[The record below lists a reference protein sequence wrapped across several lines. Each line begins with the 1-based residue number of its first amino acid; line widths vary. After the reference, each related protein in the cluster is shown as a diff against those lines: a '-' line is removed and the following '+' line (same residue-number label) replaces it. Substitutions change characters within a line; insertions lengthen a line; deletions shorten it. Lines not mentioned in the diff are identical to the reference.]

1 MTITVTDLFCGAGG
15 SATGAIQIPGV
26 EVVMA
31 ANHSRH
37 AIDTHQANHPQTRHD
52 CADISQ
58 VVPTRYPR
66 TDILWA
72 SPECTN
78 HSGAKGA
85 KRDHG
90 EWDDGLFA
98 PDGTD
103 EAAIRSRATMWDV
116 PRFAEAHQYSLII
129 VENVVESRWWGP
141 KTRPGAIYD
150 AWKYTMMSGLGYEHC
165 AVYLNSMF
173 AAVLGTAAAQSRDRK
188 YDVFWLPEKVAQA
201 PDFDKW
207 LRPQAQCPQH
217 GVIRAI
223 QAWKT
228 TKMCSP
234 ERPWGRYGKAGQYLW
249 RCPRVECRNA
259 VVEPSVRSAAE
270 IIDWTLPARTIGER
284 TGKDALAADT
294 MRRIRAGFA
303 QFAKPFLV
311 PNEGRAKPPMSID
324 DPLRTVTTRNETGL
338 AVPPYMVE
346 LRGGGSSHRAVTAPL
361 STVTAG
367 GNHHGLVTAPDM
379 VLPYYGSTA
388 SAQLADRPLP
398 TVTTKERCA
407 AIYGGIVESLDECRY
422 RMLEPDEYRA
432 AMHFPE
438 GYILTPRDK
447 RTKVKMLGNAVTPNA
462 ARDLVAMAVEAL
474 TGEALDLDEPSASPQ
489 LGVAA

>member
-1 MTITVTDLFCGAGG
+1 VITLTDLFCGAGG
-15 SATGAIQIPGV
+15 SSTGAIQIPGV

-37 AIDTHQANHPQTRHD
+37 AINTHQANHPNTRHD

-58 VVPTRYPR
+58 VVPTRYPK

-78 HSGAKGA
+78 HSNAKGVT
-85 KRDHG
+85 RDHG

-116 PRFAEAHQYSLII
+116 PRFAEAHKYRIII

-141 KTRPGAIYD
+141 KSRPGAIYES
-150 AWKYTMMSGLGYEHC
+150 WLYTMKHGLGYHHR

-173 AAVLGTAAAQSRDRK
+173 AQALGDGAAQNRDRK
-188 YDVFWLPEKVAQA
+188 YDVFWPEGERA

-207 LRPQAQCPQH
+207 LRPYAVCQMH
-217 GVIRAI
+217 GTVRAI

-228 TKMCSP
+228 TQKCSP
-234 ERPWGRYGKAGQYLW
+234 LKPWGRYGTRNQYLW

-259 VVEPSVRSAAE
+259 IVEPVVRAAHE
-270 IIDWTLPARTIGER
+270 IIDWSLPAVAI
-284 TGKDALAADT
+284 KDRKEAGLDPLAPAT
-294 MRRIRAGFA
+294 MRRIRAGFE
-303 QFAKPFLV
+303 QFARPYLV
-311 PNEGRAKPPMSID
+311 PVEGREGKQPLSID
-324 DPLRTVTTRNETGL
+324 APMRTCSTRNETGL

-346 LRGGGSSHRAVTAPL
+346 LRGGSSSHRAITEPTA
-361 STVTAG
+361 TVCAG
-367 GNHHGLVTAPDM
+367 GNHLYLAAPDM
-379 VLPYYGSTA
+379 VLPYYSNSMA
-388 SAQLADRPLP
+388 RPAFEPLP
-398 TVTTKERCA
+398 TVTTVEGA
-407 AIYGGIVESLDECRY
+407 AALQGGRAESAEDMRF
-422 RMLEPDEYRA
+422 RMLEPHEYQA
-432 AMHFPE
+432 AMEFPAE
-438 GYILTPRDK
+438 YILTPRDK

-474 TGEALDLDEPSASPQ
+474 TGEDIARCAEPEMA
-489 LGVAA
+489 VAA